1 MDGTG
6 TNNTHVS
13 REGRENVDGLLTDRL
28 RIYTGIGFKNI
39 NTLTLA

>member
-13 REGRENVDGLLTDRL
+13 REDRKMLMAYSLTGYVYRNRFQKDQY
-28 RIYTGIGFKNI
+28 IK
-39 NTLTLA
+39 TLA